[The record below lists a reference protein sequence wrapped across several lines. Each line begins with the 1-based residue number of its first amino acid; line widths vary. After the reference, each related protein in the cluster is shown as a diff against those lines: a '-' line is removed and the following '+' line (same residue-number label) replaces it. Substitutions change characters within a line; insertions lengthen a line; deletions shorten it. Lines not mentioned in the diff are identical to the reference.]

1 MATPI
6 KSEELPVRSEGDIVL
21 ARQRVRTWATELKFT
36 LVDQTKVV
44 TAASEI
50 ARNTVKYGGGG
61 TLRLEQLADGIRRG
75 LRMVFADRGPGIANL
90 EQAMRDGFTSGSG
103 MGMGLGGAK
112 RLVSE
117 FHIESKLGEGTRV
130 VLTRW
135 K

>member
-61 TLRLEQLADGIRRG
+61 TLRIEQLADGIRRG